1 MKTLSYSISDTY
13 LIMGDG
19 QGQNI
24 THAQCMT
31 DLACT
36 VHQYTS
42 EKYNVKVDNQK
53 NKTKFNSKNITTDT
67 ADLILSLD
75 LKISLNLKLCS
86 DYLVNL

>member
-1 MKTLSYSISDTY
+1 MKTLSHSISDTF

-53 NKTKFNSKNITTDT
+53 NKTKFNSKNKSKVWKYSLEVQCTSWQTD
-67 ADLILSLD
+67 SQN
-75 LKISLNLKLCS
+75 K
-86 DYLVNL
+86 V

>member
-53 NKTKFNSKNITTDT
+53 NKTKFDSKN
-67 ADLILSLD
+67 
-75 LKISLNLKLCS
+75 
-86 DYLVNL
+86 

>member
-13 LIMGDG
+13 ILKMGDG

-24 THAQCMT
+24 THAWFMT

-42 EKYNVKVDNQK
+42 EQVQCKGWQPE
-53 NKTKFNSKNITTDT
+53 
-67 ADLILSLD
+67 
-75 LKISLNLKLCS
+75 
-86 DYLVNL
+86 